1 MSNAPETITIF
12 FDEDEDGVWYEL
24 VQEGACE
31 AEDVK
36 YIRADLHQAAIVAA
50 GLAERE
56 RCARL
61 VWETDMLWPEDA
73 KLLADQIRKG
83 TKP

>member
-1 MSNAPETITIF
+1 MSDAPETITIF
-12 FDEDEDGVWYEL
+12 CDEDEDGVWYEL

-50 GLAERE
+50 VLAERE
-56 RCARL
+56 LLRTGIAIVCGN
-61 VWETDMLWPEDA
+61 EDVREIA
-73 KLLADQIRKG
+73 KEDK
-83 TKP
+83 T